1 MQWTTKELQDIG
13 NKSEDILSEN
23 ISKFRIA
30 VWDMIAEELEK
41 DPTKAVQ
48 VQYGIDQP
56 NVVQIESGGEILGCY
71 YSTKERFLCP
81 LRGMY
86 SLMFEPDIKYKEG
99 AVFADFE

>member
-1 MQWTTKELQDIG
+1 MQWTTKELQDTG
-13 NKSEDILSEN
+13 NKSENILTEN
-23 ISKFRIA
+23 LGKFRIA
-30 VWDMIAEELEK
+30 VWDMVAEELEK

-48 VQYGIDQP
+48 VQYSVEQP

-99 AVFADFE
+99 AVFTDFE